1 MKGLTCP
8 TDNPDVPF
16 RLLGFAADPDK
27 ASTLCGGAFAG
38 YAVAGTEVTLVCAGG
53 RDLSGVDHAAI
64 AHRLGAGN
72 LVLLDYQSSELTA
85 AGLEAV
91 FADVMQSVRPHVVVA
106 EGSHAGVREATMA
119 AFSTVRRRVGGSAAL
134 PAKLYVR
141 PSGVPGDVAVT
152 TAIAVAAPAP
162 ELFVRLFPNP
172 WVTGVLERDLFAGLS
187 ADPGTA
193 ATLADRLAS

>member
-1 MKGLTCP
+1 M
-8 TDNPDVPF
+8 PF

-27 ASTLCGGAFAG
+27 ASTLCGGTFAH
-38 YAVAGTEVTLVCAGG
+38 YAVAGTEITLVCAGG
-53 RDLSGVDHAAI
+53 RDWNGADHAAI
-64 AHRLGAGN
+64 AHQLGAGN
-72 LVLLDYQSSELTA
+72 LVLMDYESSDLTA
-85 AGLEAV
+85 AGLEGV

-106 EGSHAGVREATMA
+106 EGSHAGVREATTA

-141 PSGVPGDVAVT
+141 PSGVPGHVAVT

-172 WVTGVLERDLFAGLS
+172 WVTGVLERDLFAGLP

-193 ATLADRLAS
+193 ATLAERLAS

>member
-1 MKGLTCP
+1 MTRT
-8 TDNPDVPF
+8 TDNSDVPF

-27 ASTLCGGAFAG
+27 ASNLCGGTFAR
-38 YAVAGTEVTLVCAGG
+38 YAAAGTEVTLVCAAAHEW
-53 RDLSGVDHAAI
+53 SSVDRSAVA
-64 AHRLGAGN
+64 RQLGTGN
-72 LVLLDYQSSELTA
+72 LVQLDYAAAELTA
-85 AGLEAV
+85 AGLEGV

-106 EGSHAGVREATMA
+106 EGSHPGVREAA
-119 AFSTVRRRVGGSAAL
+119 ILAYSVVRRRTGGSAAL

-141 PSGVPGDVAVT
+141 SPAGPGTVAVT
-152 TAIAVAAPAP
+152 TAISVATAAAP

-193 ATLADRLAS
+193 ATLTERLAS